1 MSQGNT
7 RIEKNLDFG
16 FSGKAYGSSR
26 SIVRRIAT
34 NLPLKP
40 CPRVHFQLNL
50 YTEDGSVLNS
60 AGGQNGLVASLADVV
75 WIDREEKED
84 ENYWFGFGR
93 LRRRSLPS
101 LHQAEPEPQGQIRS
115 NDEAIQKISA
125 LEMELAKLKAQIAQI
140 VLTQE
145 QNAQTP
151 APGGPPAPGRPPP
164 PCAPP
169 PPPLMGFQ
177 RSFSVIDL
185 IQERR
190 GKKTDG
196 QTLLDQEPKQAE
208 VPNMLDV
215 LKDIGKV
222 KLRPAKSP
230 LESQAKPSEPTD
242 AASLIANAL
251 KRKFAH
257 RYRHNS
263 NENKEFDFP
272 ASELKPFC
280 SEFPKTDKVEVPLA
294 ALAENPSPCSET
306 TPRDTHVW
314 AAHVEMYWPEK
325 AALSTQRWFD
335 LHGHLSALSTC
346 LSPVSGW
353 PCCLTRY
360 TINLLS
366 IPTHN
371 SIASVFSS
379 CTLITYHM

>member
-1 MSQGNT
+1 MSQENT
-7 RIEKNLDFG
+7 RIENNLDFG

-40 CPRVHFQLNL
+40 CPRVHFQLNV
-50 YTEDGSVLNS
+50 YTEDCSVLNS
-60 AGGQNGLVASLADVV
+60 AGRQNGLVASLADVV
-75 WIDREEKED
+75 WIDREEEED
-84 ENYWFGFGR
+84 ENDWFGFGR
-93 LRRRSLPS
+93 LRSEAPSGLMFRSHPPQPRRRSLPS
-101 LHQAEPEPQGQIRS
+101 LHQAEPEPQGQTRS

-125 LEMELAKLKAQIAQI
+125 LEMELAKLRAQIAQI

-151 APGGPPAPGRPPP
+151 APGGPPAPGHPPAPGRPPP
-164 PCAPP
+164 PCTPP

-190 GKKTDG
+190 GKKTDS

-222 KLRPAKSP
+222 KLRPAKSR
-230 LESQAKPSEPTD
+230 LESQVKPSEPTD

-280 SEFPKTDKVEVPLA
+280 SEFPKTDKVQVPLVRQHWLKTPA
-294 ALAENPSPCSET
+294 PVVKLHPET
-306 TPRDTHVW
+306 PMFGQH
-314 AAHVEMYWPEK
+314 MLK
-325 AALSTQRWFD
+325 STSQRK
-335 LHGHLSALSTC
+335 
-346 LSPVSGW
+346 
-353 PCCLTRY
+353 
-360 TINLLS
+360 LL
-366 IPTHN
+366 
-371 SIASVFSS
+371 
-379 CTLITYHM
+379 

>member
-1 MSQGNT
+1 VVHNHKLMC
-7 RIEKNLDFG
+7 
-16 FSGKAYGSSR
+16 KAYGSSR

-50 YTEDGSVLNS
+50 YTEDCSVLNS
-60 AGGQNGLVASLADVV
+60 AGRQNGLVASLADVV
-75 WIDREEKED
+75 WIDREEEED
-84 ENYWFGFGR
+84 ENDWSEAPSGLMFR
-93 LRRRSLPS
+93 SHPPQPRRRSLPS
-101 LHQAEPEPQGQIRS
+101 LHQAEPEPQGQTRS

-125 LEMELAKLKAQIAQI
+125 LEMELAKLRAQIAQI

-151 APGGPPAPGRPPP
+151 APGGPPAPGCPPP
-164 PCAPP
+164 PCAPPPPPLCAPP

-222 KLRPAKSP
+222 KLQDGHNS
-230 LESQAKPSEPTD
+230 KPSLVSPQMLH
-242 AASLIANAL
+242 LIANAL

-280 SEFPKTDKVEVPLA
+280 SEFPKFGQHMLK
-294 ALAENPSPCSET
+294 
-306 TPRDTHVW
+306 
-314 AAHVEMYWPEK
+314 
-325 AALSTQRWFD
+325 STGQRK
-335 LHGHLSALSTC
+335 
-346 LSPVSGW
+346 
-353 PCCLTRY
+353 
-360 TINLLS
+360 LL
-366 IPTHN
+366 
-371 SIASVFSS
+371 
-379 CTLITYHM
+379 

>member
-1 MSQGNT
+1 MSQENT

-60 AGGQNGLVASLADVV
+60 AGRQNGPVASLADVV
-75 WIDREEKED
+75 WIDREEEED
-84 ENYWFGFGR
+84 ENDWFGFGR
-93 LRRRSLPS
+93 LRSEAPSGLMFRSHPPQPRRRSLPS
-101 LHQAEPEPQGQIRS
+101 LHQAEPEPQGQTRS

-125 LEMELAKLKAQIAQI
+125 LEMELAKLRAQITQI

-151 APGGPPAPGRPPP
+151 APGRPPP
-164 PCAPP
+164 PCAPPPP

-222 KLRPAKSP
+222 KLRPAKSR
-230 LESQAKPSEPTD
+230 LERQAKPSEPTD
-242 AASLIANAL
+242 AAFLIANAL

-280 SEFPKTDKVEVPLA
+280 SEFPKTDKVEVPLVRQHW
-294 ALAENPSPCSET
+294 LK
-306 TPRDTHVW
+306 TPAPVVKLHPDTPMFGQH
-314 AAHVEMYWPEK
+314 MLK
-325 AALSTQRWFD
+325 STGQRK
-335 LHGHLSALSTC
+335 
-346 LSPVSGW
+346 
-353 PCCLTRY
+353 
-360 TINLLS
+360 LL
-366 IPTHN
+366 
-371 SIASVFSS
+371 
-379 CTLITYHM
+379 

>member
-1 MSQGNT
+1 MSQDNT

-40 CPRVHFQLNL
+40 CPRVHFQLNP
-50 YTEDGSVLNS
+50 YTEGGSVLNS
-60 AGGQNGLVASLADVV
+60 AGRQNGLVASLADVV
-75 WIDREEKED
+75 WIDREEEED
-84 ENYWFGFGR
+84 ENDWFGFGR
-93 LRRRSLPS
+93 PRSEAPSGLMFRSHPPQPNQQPLLRHRSLPS
-101 LHQAEPEPQGQIRS
+101 LHQAEPEPQGQTRS

-125 LEMELAKLKAQIAQI
+125 LETELAKLRAQIAQI

-151 APGGPPAPGRPPP
+151 APGGPPAPGRPAP
-164 PCAPP
+164 PCAPPPPPPPP

-177 RSFSVIDL
+177 RSFSVIGL

-196 QTLLDQEPKQAE
+196 QTLLDQGPKQAE

-215 LKDIGKV
+215 LKDICKV
-222 KLRPAKSP
+222 KLRPAKSRP
-230 LESQAKPSEPTD
+230 EESQAKPSEPTD

-257 RYRHNS
+257 RYRHSS
-263 NENKEFDFP
+263 NEDKEFDFP

-280 SEFPKTDKVEVPLA
+280 SEFPKTDKVEVPLVRQYRLKTPA
-294 ALAENPSPCSET
+294 PVVKLHPET
-306 TPRDTHVW
+306 PLFGQH
-314 AAHVEMYWPEK
+314 MLK
-325 AALSTQRWFD
+325 STGQRK
-335 LHGHLSALSTC
+335 
-346 LSPVSGW
+346 
-353 PCCLTRY
+353 
-360 TINLLS
+360 LL
-366 IPTHN
+366 
-371 SIASVFSS
+371 
-379 CTLITYHM
+379 

>member
-93 LRRRSLPS
+93 LRSEAPSGLMFRSHLPLPRRRSLPS

-280 SEFPKTDKVEVPLA
+280 SEFPKTDKVEVPLVRQHWLKTPA
-294 ALAENPSPCSET
+294 PVVKLHPET
-306 TPRDTHVW
+306 PMFGQHMLKCTG
-314 AAHVEMYWPEK
+314 
-325 AALSTQRWFD
+325 QRK
-335 LHGHLSALSTC
+335 
-346 LSPVSGW
+346 
-353 PCCLTRY
+353 
-360 TINLLS
+360 LL
-366 IPTHN
+366 
-371 SIASVFSS
+371 
-379 CTLITYHM
+379 